1 MSNLLKGFNIAKNND
16 DKRVVDCNAIISEI
30 LQKMKKSASSDN
42 ISDDG
47 FNPRLNPLITSELLS
62 DDEHIIGGEKE
73 NYEESISENE
83 NHKEKILQE
92 AKSEADFIINKANE
106 DARAIISQ
114 AQAEADFLRNQ
125 AKEQGYTEGTAKA
138 TEQAV
143 SQLKQKEMELELLE
157 KQLMSEYEQKKEELE
172 PVLVDVILKLFS
184 EITQVIALDKRD
196 MILTL
201 VNNVMAGGEASR
213 NFVIRVCNE
222 DAIFLKENK
231 EKIIGAARKDIH
243 IEIVVDPSLKR
254 NQCLID
260 TDTGVYDC
268 SLDIQLENLINDIKI
283 LSRTGE

>member
-16 DKRVVDCNAIISEI
+16 DKRVVDCNAIISEMLRQI
-30 LQKMKKSASSDN
+30 KKTASSDN

-47 FNPRLNPLITSELLS
+47 FNPLLNPLITNELLS

-83 NHKEKILQE
+83 NYKEKILQE
-92 AKSEADFIINKANE
+92 AKTEADFIINKANE

-143 SQLKQKEMELELLE
+143 NQLEQKEKELEILK
-157 KQLMSEYEQKKEELE
+157 KQLISEYEQKKEELE

-184 EITQVIALDKRD
+184 EITQAIALDKRD

-243 IEIVVDPSLKR
+243 IEIVVDSSLKR
-254 NQCLID
+254 NECLID

-283 LSRTGE
+283 LSCTGE

>member
-30 LQKMKKSASSDN
+30 LQKMKKTSESDN

-47 FNPRLNPLITSELLS
+47 FNPLLNPLTASELLS
-62 DDEHIIGGEKE
+62 DDEHIIGEEKMNFEESVSEKE
-73 NYEESISENE
+73 NQ
-83 NHKEKILQE
+83 KELILQE
-92 AKSEADFIINKANE
+92 AKGEADFIINKANE

-143 SQLKQKEMELELLE
+143 SQLKQKEKELEILK
-157 KQLMSEYEQKKEELE
+157 KQLISEYEQKKEELE

-184 EITQVIALDKRD
+184 EITQAIALDKRD

-213 NFVIRVCNE
+213 NFVIKVCNE

-254 NQCLID
+254 NECFID

-283 LSRTGE
+283 LSCTGE

>member
-47 FNPRLNPLITSELLS
+47 FNPLLNPLITSELLS

-172 PVLVDVILKLFS
+172 PILVDVILKLFS